1 MNPQRQPLLRAFP
14 GAREHMLP
22 VSSELRRKQQEPE
35 SLGAL
40 CALSTFLVQ
49 LEPLVSEQDKPPH
62 LSMHS
67 PTSVIT
73 TARSGP
79 YPESSPSLAPEL
91 QPVPQIYLSLLLT
104 APP

>member
-1 MNPQRQPLLRAFP
+1 MV
-14 GAREHMLP
+14 P
-22 VSSELRRKQQEPE
+22 VSSEFRREQQKPE

-40 CALSTFLVQ
+40 RALSTFLVQ

-62 LSMHS
+62 LSTHS

-73 TARSGP
+73 TARSGAQ
-79 YPESSPSLAPEL
+79 PESSPSLSPEL